1 MEKALN
7 RFTYPKSENYICVG
21 CKQILHIVIYCNY
34 GADLRRT
41 FFKVDSEGFIV
52 LPQQRVSLVKCPLC
66 SAKQEV
72 PYHSNLT
79 EYLEVITTIML
90 HSLDQDGWHKDFVSC
105 PSIEEFLKTEAVK
118 TLLRERW

>member
-7 RFTYPKSENYICVG
+7 RFTYPKSENYRCVG
-21 CKQILHIVIYCNY
+21 CKQILHIAIYCNY

-41 FFKVDSEGFIV
+41 FFKVDSEGFII

-105 PSIEEFLKTEAVK
+105 HSLEEFLKTEAVK